1 MAAQAILFARRI
13 ASAALVA
20 AILIPLAHASDRR
33 EYVPEIDLYHKLSER
48 TRIFVLANSAKVET
62 ADSWKNQL
70 GVHFDFT
77 AKGELLHPA
86 DSARARGI
94 SVRFGY
100 RQLRTWDGQRE
111 GVSERRG
118 LAELTVQTTLPKA
131 FRVAHR
137 FGFDQR
143 ELSGESSQRYRYRFS
158 VERKFNTARIVTSA
172 YARAELSYDTRY
184 SAWSRRRYQ
193 VGSEIALTK
202 HWRLEP
208 YYARDRDS
216 EPSVVYTDRIGMIV
230 KLYW

>member
-1 MAAQAILFARRI
+1 MTAPAILSAWRI
-13 ASAALVA
+13 ALTPLVA
-20 AILIPLAHASDRR
+20 TILIPLAQASDRRR
-33 EYVPEIDLYHKLSER
+33 EYVPEIDAYHKLSER
-48 TRIFVLANSAKVET
+48 TRLFVLASSTKVDT

-70 GVHFDFT
+70 GAHLDIT
-77 AKGELLHPA
+77 TR
-86 DSARARGI
+86 DMSI
-94 SVRFGY
+94 RFGY

-118 LAELTVQTTLPKA
+118 LAELTVQTALPKE
-131 FRVAHR
+131 FRVAQR

-143 ELSGESSQRYRYRFS
+143 ELSGGSSQRYRYRIS
-158 VERKFNTARIVTSA
+158 LERKFNAARIVTSA

-184 SAWSRRRYQ
+184 SAWSRQRYQ
-193 VGSEIALTK
+193 LGSEIDLTK

-216 EPSVVYTDRIGMIV
+216 EPNAVYTDRIGMIV